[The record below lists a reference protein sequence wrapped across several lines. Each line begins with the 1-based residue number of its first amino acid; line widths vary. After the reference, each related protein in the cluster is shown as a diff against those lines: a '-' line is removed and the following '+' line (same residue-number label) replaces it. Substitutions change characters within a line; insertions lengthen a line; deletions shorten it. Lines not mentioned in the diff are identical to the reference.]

1 MQDNRL
7 ATILEGEKSALTKE
21 WADALRG
28 AGPGYAS
35 RPVDELPPAVTEMV
49 EGVIQAAKT
58 GNYSRLFEHISASAS
73 KRARMGFSLGEMQ
86 RVIMIGTSLVMG
98 IIKKHTSGL
107 THGECLDIVNKVLE
121 IMNWATITLGD
132 QYSHAME
139 KEFSATVLV
148 AMTAAQSEMDEREV
162 VRRSLQECCRLLGY
176 ERGAI
181 VMKYHGKL
189 DTQYPSSIPGGHDI
203 LREIGAKIVI
213 TGEMIELSGEDAMAG
228 RLGSKRA
235 DGLRSVIGIPML
247 LHGKVTA
254 ALVLGTPTVR
264 KATEHELLLARAI
277 GNQMVLARQSV
288 ADLKEARTRIEKVKG
303 EQQELMTVMNELG
316 AAVYVTDMTTYEVL
330 AVNRPMEELFGKGL
344 VGKKCYSSVQMGQSG
359 PCPWC
364 TNRYLVK
371 EGVPTGPYSWKFRNT
386 VTGKIFQ
393 CIDRAVR
400 WPDGRLARMEVAFD
414 ISELEET
421 HRKLEDAKN
430 MQELL
435 NDLLVHD
442 VRGYATTAQAY
453 LELIADERS
462 EEKRVSSIAT
472 AMSQIQKIDKLVDDV
487 AKMAKAQASGGDSV
501 RPADIVAL
509 LDEAVGDANPDGRV
523 KVLRGYGHVKAQ
535 ALMGEFGKDIFLNLL
550 TNAVKYGEGKPIS
563 VDIAESEL
571 RGRPAW
577 AISVT
582 DMGKGIPPEKRK
594 IIFSRFTR
602 LDSLSKLKGMGLGL
616 VVANALTESYGGELR
631 IDSRVPQDYT
641 QGTRFSVILPKAE
654 P

>member
-1 MQDNRL
+1 
-7 ATILEGEKSALTKE
+7 
-21 WADALRG
+21 
-28 AGPGYAS
+28 
-35 RPVDELPPAVTEMV
+35 
-49 EGVIQAAKT
+49 
-58 GNYSRLFEHISASAS
+58 
-73 KRARMGFSLGEMQ
+73 
-86 RVIMIGTSLVMG
+86 
-98 IIKKHTSGL
+98 
-107 THGECLDIVNKVLE
+107 
-121 IMNWATITLGD
+121 
-132 QYSHAME
+132 
-139 KEFSATVLV
+139 
-148 AMTAAQSEMDEREV
+148 AAQSEIDEREV
-162 VRRSLQECCRLLGY
+162 VRRSLLECCRLLGY
-176 ERGAI
+176 ERGAV

-189 DTQYPSSIPGGHDI
+189 DTQYPASFPGGQDI
-203 LREIGAKIVI
+203 LREIGAKITV
-213 TGEMIELSGEDAMAG
+213 TGEMIEFSGEEEMAG
-228 RLGSKRA
+228 LLGSKRA
-235 DGLRSVIGIPML
+235 EGLRSVVGIPL
-247 LHGKVTA
+247 HLHGKVIA
-254 ALVLGTPTVR
+254 ALVLGTPTLR

-288 ADLKEARTRIEKVKG
+288 ADLKEARSRIEKVRG

-316 AAVYVTDMTTYEVL
+316 AAVYVTDMTTYEIL
-330 AVNRPMEELFGKGL
+330 AVNKPMEEQFGKAL
-344 VGKKCYSSVQMGQSG
+344 VGKKCYLTIQKEQSG

-386 VTGKIFQ
+386 MTGRVYQ
-393 CIDRAVR
+393 CMDRAVR

-453 LELIADERS
+453 LELIADERT
-462 EEKRVSSIAT
+462 EEKRAASIAT
-472 AMSQIQKIDKLVDDV
+472 ATDQIRKIDKLVDDV
-487 AKMAKAQASGGDSV
+487 AKMARAQASGANSV
-501 RPADIVAL
+501 RSVDIVGL

-523 KVLRGYGHVKAQ
+523 KVLRGYGHVKAH
-535 ALMGEFGKDIFLNLL
+535 AVMGEFGKDIFLNLL

-563 VDIAESEL
+563 VDISEAEL
-571 RGRPAW
+571 RGKPAW
-577 AISVT
+577 AVSVT

-631 IDSRVPQDYT
+631 IESRVSHDYT
-641 QGTRFSVILPKAE
+641 QGTKFSVVLPKAQ
-654 P
+654 PQA

>member
-7 ATILEGEKSALTKE
+7 AAILEGEKSALVKE
-21 WADALRG
+21 WANALQG

-35 RPVDELPPAVTEMV
+35 RSAEELTPAVAEMV
-49 EGVIQAAKT
+49 EGIILAAKT
-58 GNYSRLFEHISASAS
+58 GNYSRLFDHVSASAS

-86 RVIMIGTSLVMG
+86 RVIMIGTALVMG
-98 IIKKHTSGL
+98 IIKKHSPKL
-107 THGECLDIVNKVLE
+107 TQGECLDIVNKVLE

-148 AMTAAQSEMDEREV
+148 AMTAAQSEIDEREV

-176 ERGAI
+176 ERGAV

-189 DTQYPSSIPGGHDI
+189 DTQYPSSFPGGHDL
-203 LREIGAKIVI
+203 LREIGAKIAI
-213 TGEMIELSGEDAMAG
+213 TGDMIELSGEEEMSG
-228 RLGSKRA
+228 LLGSKRA
-235 DGLRSVIGIPML
+235 EGLRSVVGIPL
-247 LHGKVTA
+247 LLQGKVIA

-264 KATEHELLLARAI
+264 KATEHELLLARAM

-288 ADLKEARTRIEKVKG
+288 ADLKEARTRIEKVRG

-316 AAVYVTDMTTYEVL
+316 AAVYVTDMTTYEIL

-344 VGKKCYSSVQMGQSG
+344 VGKKCYSAIQKDQSG

-371 EGVPTGPYSWKFRNT
+371 EGIPTGPYSWKFRNT

-393 CIDRAVR
+393 CMDRAVR

-442 VRGYATTAQAY
+442 VRGYASTAQAY

-462 EEKRVSSIAT
+462 EEKRAASMAT
-472 AMSQIQKIDKLVDDV
+472 AADQIRKIDKLVDDV
-487 AKMAKAQASGGDSV
+487 AKMARAQASGGNSV
-501 RPADIVAL
+501 RPVDIVDL
-509 LDEAVGDANPDGRV
+509 LDEAVSDANPEGKV
-523 KVLRGYGHVKAQ
+523 KVLKGYGHVKAH
-535 ALMGEFGKDIFLNLL
+535 AVMGEFGKDIFLNLL

-577 AISVT
+577 AVSVT

-616 VVANALTESYGGELR
+616 VVASALTESYGGELR
-631 IDSRVPQDYT
+631 IESRVAHDYT
-641 QGTRFSVILPKAE
+641 QGTKFSVVLPKAE